1 MGQLP
6 KFHTENE
13 NLSGAPERIK
23 NHAEKIIDMALDMKD
38 CATFIQDPRLKE
50 NAGKSAKYNQK
61 YRGPKISHQFCFSLS
76 LDSTIAD

>member
-1 MGQLP
+1 MLNGTTP
-6 KFHTENE
+6 EKFNTENE
-13 NLSGAPERIK
+13 DLSGAPERIK

-61 YRGPKISHQFCFSLS
+61 YRGPKYHINSASALV
-76 LDSTIAD
+76 